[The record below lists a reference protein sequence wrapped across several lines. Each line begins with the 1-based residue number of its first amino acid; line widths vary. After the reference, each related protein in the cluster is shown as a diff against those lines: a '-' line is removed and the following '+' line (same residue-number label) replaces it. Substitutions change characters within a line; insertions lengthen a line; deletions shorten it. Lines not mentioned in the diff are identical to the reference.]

1 MMLHRAA
8 AAATTS
14 RHSLTAAPAAAAAG
28 SALLSPGSRRSS
40 HNHSYSNRNNTHNSK
55 RRDFRGPLLV
65 GGSLV
70 GASTL
75 QYYSH
80 HRAFSSPAVLGQSHA
95 HAQLVASAAASTS
108 AATAIGAAAA
118 AAFSTTAASSSP
130 AATRATASSSS
141 TPSPKV
147 YASSVASFSSSS
159 SASSSSASS
168 ARNPLEGLRITL
180 YQYKICP
187 FCCKV
192 KAVLDYYKIPYE
204 TLDVNPLTKAE
215 IKFSPDYRKVPI
227 ARLGEEVVIDS
238 SVIVSKITELL
249 RAAHVVPAK
258 ELDAF
263 FSPEAT
269 RWAEWAD
276 MELAV
281 LLFPNITRTFGESYQ
296 AFSYVQNVPH
306 FSMLDKISNQW
317 VGATAMWAAQGKI
330 KKKYNITD
338 ERAAL
343 FAALKDWSSEVGDK
357 PFLSGN
363 QPNVGDL
370 CVYAC
375 IRAIEGLD
383 AHKDLL
389 ANTEISGWYT
399 RVEHAIGA
407 TSCVKAE

>member
-1 MMLHRAA
+1 MPRVLGAPCCRPALSA
-8 AAATTS
+8 AAATLATVV
-14 RHSLTAAPAAAAAG
+14 APRSDG
-28 SALLSPGSRRSS
+28 GGRRSS
-40 HNHSYSNRNNTHNSK
+40 SSSSSHGSSHK
-55 RRDFRGPLLV
+55 QKQQQRDYRGPLLV

-70 GASTL
+70 GASTI
-75 QYYSH
+75 QYYLH

-95 HAQLVASAAASTS
+95 HTQLKTALAASAGTPTVVPASS
-108 AATAIGAAAA
+108 AA
-118 AAFSTTAASSSP
+118 AAFSSTSSVPAPAGP
-130 AATRATASSSS
+130 AALPVRQVVPAAVAAPTRPLAT
-141 TPSPKV
+141 
-147 YASSVASFSSSS
+147 
-159 SASSSSASS
+159 SAKRS
-168 ARNPLEGLRITL
+168 PLEGLHITI

-192 KAVLDYYKIPYE
+192 KAVLDYHNIPYE

-215 IKFSPDYRKVPI
+215 IKPFSPDYKKVPI
-227 ARLGEEVVIDS
+227 AKFEEEVVRDS
-238 SVIVSKITELL
+238 AVIVNKISELL
-249 RAAHVVPAK
+249 RQAQVVPVK

-276 MELAV
+276 MKLAV

-296 AFSYVQNVPH
+296 AFSYVQDVPH
-306 FSMLDKISNQW
+306 FSLLDKWSNQW

-343 FAALKDWSSEVGDK
+343 FAAIEDWTSEVGDK

-363 QPNVGDL
+363 TPNLGDL

-375 IRAIEGLD
+375 IRAIEGMD
-383 AHKDLL
+383 AHKDLM
-389 ANTEISGWYT
+389 ANTGIAAWYT
-399 RVEHAIGA
+399 RVENAIGA
-407 TSCVKAE
+407 VACVKAE

>member
-1 MMLHRAA
+1 M
-8 AAATTS
+8 
-14 RHSLTAAPAAAAAG
+14 
-28 SALLSPGSRRSS
+28 
-40 HNHSYSNRNNTHNSK
+40 NY
-55 RRDFRGPLLV
+55 F
-65 GGSLV
+65 
-70 GASTL
+70 
-75 QYYSH
+75 Q
-80 HRAFSSPAVLGQSHA
+80 
-95 HAQLVASAAASTS
+95 
-108 AATAIGAAAA
+108 
-118 AAFSTTAASSSP
+118 
-130 AATRATASSSS
+130 
-141 TPSPKV
+141 
-147 YASSVASFSSSS
+147 
-159 SASSSSASS
+159 
-168 ARNPLEGLRITL
+168 
-180 YQYKICP
+180 
-187 FCCKV
+187 
-192 KAVLDYYKIPYE
+192 IPYE

-227 ARLGEEVVIDS
+227 ARIGEEVVIDS
-238 SVIVSKITELL
+238 SVIVGKIAELL
-249 RAAHVVPAK
+249 RAAHVAPAK

-296 AFSYVQNVPH
+296 AFSYVKDVPH

-317 VGATAMWAAQGKI
+317 IGATAMWAAQGKI

-343 FAALKDWSSEVGDK
+343 FAALKDWSSEVGEK

-363 QPNVGDL
+363 TPNVGDL

-389 ANTEISGWYT
+389 ANTGIGPWYT

>member
-1 MMLHRAA
+1 
-8 AAATTS
+8 
-14 RHSLTAAPAAAAAG
+14 
-28 SALLSPGSRRSS
+28 
-40 HNHSYSNRNNTHNSK
+40 
-55 RRDFRGPLLV
+55 
-65 GGSLV
+65 
-70 GASTL
+70 
-75 QYYSH
+75 
-80 HRAFSSPAVLGQSHA
+80 
-95 HAQLVASAAASTS
+95 
-108 AATAIGAAAA
+108 
-118 AAFSTTAASSSP
+118 
-130 AATRATASSSS
+130 
-141 TPSPKV
+141 
-147 YASSVASFSSSS
+147 
-159 SASSSSASS
+159 
-168 ARNPLEGLRITL
+168 LEGLRITL

-204 TLDVNPLTKAE
+204 TMDVNPLTKAE
-215 IKFSPDYRKVPI
+215 IKFSADYRKVPI
-227 ARLGEEVVIDS
+227 ARIGEEVVIDS
-238 SVIVSKITELL
+238 SVIVGKIMELL
-249 RAAHVVPAK
+249 RAAHVAPGK

-296 AFSYVQNVPH
+296 AFSYVRDVPH

-317 VGATAMWAAQGKI
+317 IGATAMWAAQGKI

-343 FAALKDWSSEVGDK
+343 FAALEDWSSEVGDK

-363 QPNVGDL
+363 TPNVGDL

-389 ANTEISGWYT
+389 ANTGIGPWYT

-407 TSCVKAE
+407 SSCVQAE

>member
-1 MMLHRAA
+1 MLHRTVAA
-8 AAATTS
+8 STVSRCPLATTS
-14 RHSLTAAPAAAAAG
+14 PAAASAAA
-28 SALLSPGSRRSS
+28 SALMSPGCRRSS
-40 HNHSYSNRNNTHNSK
+40 HSHHDGNNSHSK
-55 RRDFRGPLLV
+55 RRDYRGPLLV

-75 QYYSH
+75 QYYLH
-80 HRAFSSPAVLGQSHA
+80 QRAFTSPVILGQGHA
-95 HAQLVASAAASTS
+95 HAQLVASTS
-108 AATAIGAAAA
+108 AATTIGAAAA
-118 AAFSTTAASSSP
+118 ATFSTTAATSSP
-130 AATRATASSSS
+130 ATNATTST
-141 TPSPKV
+141 TPSPTMH
-147 YASSVASFSSSS
+147 ASSVASRPLSS
-159 SASSSSASS
+159 SASTSAPTSYSSSA
-168 ARNPLEGLRITL
+168 NPLEGLRITL

-204 TLDVNPLTKAE
+204 TMDVNPLTKAE
-215 IKFSPDYRKVPI
+215 IKFSADYRKVPI
-227 ARLGEEVVIDS
+227 ARIGDEVVIDS
-238 SVIVSKITELL
+238 SIIVGKIMDLL
-249 RAAHVVPAK
+249 RAAHVAPAK

-263 FSPEAT
+263 FAPEAT

-296 AFSYVQNVPH
+296 AFSYVKDVPH
-306 FSMLDKISNQW
+306 FSMLDKLTNQW
-317 VGATAMWAAQGKI
+317 IGATAMWAAQGKI

-343 FAALKDWSSEVGDK
+343 FAALETWSSEVGNK
-357 PFLSGN
+357 PFLSGST
-363 QPNVGDL
+363 PNVGDL

-389 ANTEISGWYT
+389 ANTGIGPWYT

-407 TSCVKAE
+407 SSCVHAE

>member
-1 MMLHRAA
+1 M
-8 AAATTS
+8 
-14 RHSLTAAPAAAAAG
+14 
-28 SALLSPGSRRSS
+28 
-40 HNHSYSNRNNTHNSK
+40 
-55 RRDFRGPLLV
+55 

-75 QYYSH
+75 QYYLH
-80 HRAFSSPAVLGQSHA
+80 QRAFSSPAVLGQGHA
-95 HAQLVASAAASTS
+95 HAQLVACTS
-108 AATAIGAAAA
+108 AATTIGAAAA
-118 AAFSTTAASSSP
+118 AAFSTTAATSSP
-130 AATRATASSSS
+130 AAIAATNT
-141 TPSPKV
+141 TPSPTV
-147 YASSVASFSSSS
+147 HASSVASRLFSSSS
-159 SASSSSASS
+159 PSSTSASASTSSSTK
-168 ARNPLEGLRITL
+168 NPLEGLRITL

-227 ARLGEEVVIDS
+227 ARIGEEVVIDS
-238 SVIVSKITELL
+238 SVIVGKITELL
-249 RAAHVVPAK
+249 RASHVASAK

-296 AFSYVQNVPH
+296 AFSYVKGVPH

-317 VGATAMWAAQGKI
+317 IGATAMWAAQGKI

-343 FAALKDWSSEVGDK
+343 FAALKDWSSEVGEK

-363 QPNVGDL
+363 TPNVGDL

-389 ANTEISGWYT
+389 ANTGIGPWYT

-407 TSCVKAE
+407 SSCVKAE